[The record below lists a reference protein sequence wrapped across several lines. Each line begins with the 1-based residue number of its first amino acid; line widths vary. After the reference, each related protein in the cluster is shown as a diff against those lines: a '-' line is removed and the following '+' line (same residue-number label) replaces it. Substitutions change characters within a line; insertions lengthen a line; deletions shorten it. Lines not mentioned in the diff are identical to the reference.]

1 MIYENI
7 QRLCK
12 EHKISIF
19 RLEKACGLGN
29 GTIGGWAGRKAAPK
43 VTSLKAI
50 ADYFGVTVD
59 ELLKE

>member
-1 MIYENI
+1 MIYDNI

-12 EHKISIF
+12 EHKISIHK
-19 RLEKACGLGN
+19 LEQNCGIAN
-29 GTIGGWAGRKAAPK
+29 NVINKWADK
-43 VTSLKAI
+43 VKSPGVLPVKAI